1 MGFYWI
7 ILLVVIAMVG
17 CNKAP
22 IDITGDGADKHR
34 RTNQNVPEWEELLS
48 KSEVKKYMK
57 IMNK

>member
-1 MGFYWI
+1 
-7 ILLVVIAMVG
+7 VVIAMVG